1 MLINNVHFQ
10 AYTLVLDGV
19 VHDESNAL
27 LLAKLLSSSFA
38 IRGSQLSIVRRLDS
52 QYIVQIHT
60 QLLSWIGKKL
70 AAYENTKNKKGLKTA
85 VMFFKVMVPLFSI
98 IQSRDA
104 LKMSVFFFEIWCKRR
119 LIGLT

>member
-1 MLINNVHFQ
+1 MLINNVHSQ

-19 VHDESNAL
+19 VHDESNAI
-27 LLAKLLSSSFA
+27 LLAKLLSSSFV

-60 QLLSWIGKKL
+60 QLLNWIGKKL
-70 AAYENTKNKKGLKTA
+70 AAYENSKNKKGLKTA

-104 LKMSVFFFEIWCKRR
+104 LKMSVFFFEN
-119 LIGLT
+119 LVQP